1 MAEMVYYGLWFTPL
15 MDCLKSFVNTSQEF
29 ISGIIKIKLGIKNFM
44 AVGRKSDNSLY
55 DLGLATYDRGDVFDP
70 RHSES
75 FIKIWGYPYEIMGL
89 KRRIKK

>member
-1 MAEMVYYGLWFTPL
+1 MVT
-15 MDCLKSFVNTSQEF
+15 
-29 ISGIIKIKLGIKNFM
+29 
-44 AVGRKSDNSLY
+44 GRKSDNSLY
-55 DLGLATYDRGDVFDP
+55 DFGLATYDRGDVFDP